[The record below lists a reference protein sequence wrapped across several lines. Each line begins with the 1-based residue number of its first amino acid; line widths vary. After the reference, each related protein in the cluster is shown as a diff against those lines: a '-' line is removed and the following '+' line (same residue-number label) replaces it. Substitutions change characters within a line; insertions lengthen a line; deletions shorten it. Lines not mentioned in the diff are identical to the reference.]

1 MGVLSVGG
9 SDAVCVDSAFLC
21 GTGVRVCGLRVFYV
35 PAVCAGHVRVAGRP
49 RAAAGRRMTARG
61 PGAPAAAAPPPRA
74 ARAPRATHLP
84 PRRTSVMADYT
95 GSVDVASAGAKN

>member
-9 SDAVCVDSAFLC
+9 GDAVCVDSAFLR

-61 PGAPAAAAPPPRA
+61 RGRLHPPTPCHPADAASQERRA
-74 ARAPRATHLP
+74 L
-84 PRRTSVMADYT
+84 
-95 GSVDVASAGAKN
+95 